1 MSVFFLAKRLRRD
14 AMLDSLAKD
23 GSWLTDIHISKA
35 CQLLKSQFPN
45 VLGFQASVL
54 SQKSMFKRI
63 EGSYVQIIN
72 TNSNH
77 WITVAGIHGSLVRV
91 YDSKYKSISDDTK
104 RQIALLTASD
114 KDYITIA
121 LENTQFQ
128 HGPNDCG
135 LYAIAYATD
144 ICFGNNPA
152 SYRLVTS
159 YR

>member
-1 MSVFFLAKRLRRD
+1 M
-14 AMLDSLAKD
+14 DSLAKD
-23 GSWLTDIHISKA
+23 GNWLTDIHISKA
-35 CQLLKSQFPN
+35 CQLLKSQFPD
-45 VLGFQASVL
+45 VLGFQPSVL
-54 SQKSMFKRI
+54 CENSSFKRI

-72 TNSNH
+72 TDASH

-114 KDYITIA
+114 KNYITIS

-128 HGPNDCG
+128 RGSEDCG

-152 SYRLVTS
+152 SYV
-159 YR
+159 